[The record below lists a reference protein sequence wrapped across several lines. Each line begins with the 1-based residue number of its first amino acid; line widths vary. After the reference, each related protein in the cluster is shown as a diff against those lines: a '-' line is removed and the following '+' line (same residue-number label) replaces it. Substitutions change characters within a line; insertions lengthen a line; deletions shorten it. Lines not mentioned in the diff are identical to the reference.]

1 MTSAID
7 ALDARLIRALAEA
20 PRAGVLELARRLR
33 VARGTAQSRL
43 DKLQRRGVVTG
54 FGPDLD
60 LPALGYGVLA
70 FTFLDPGWAP
80 RGRGQE
86 SNVRWRLSS
95 RCDWMPTCTMLRA
108 NSPGSPIR

>member
-20 PRAGVLELARRLR
+20 PRTGVLELARRLR

-54 FGPDLD
+54 FVVQGFR
-60 LPALGYGVLA
+60 AGSSA
-70 FTFLDPGWAP
+70 SRPGARP
-80 RGRGQE
+80 ERNDQKKRAAA
-86 SNVRWRLSS
+86 NTTTLITCAIV
-95 RCDWMPTCTMLRA
+95 MP
-108 NSPGSPIR
+108 